1 MSAGVIYYVCRSCG
15 LAVFPSRALCPRC
28 GGGAGWL
35 RRAATSAI
43 LEDVTTLRHARGRQ
57 LDSSIRLGT
66 VRLDSGPAVV
76 VRLERELSPGTRVVL
91 ETIGGAPQA
100 VEAT

>member
-1 MSAGVIYYVCRSCG
+1 MSAGVIYYVCRSCS

-28 GGGAGWL
+28 GGAGWL

-43 LEDVTTLRHARGRQ
+43 LEDVTTLHHARGRQ

-76 VRLERELSPGTRVVL
+76 VRLEKKLSPGTRVVL